1 MKKTIVYGLIATILG
16 YIIGNIL
23 FTNKEFIKIKN
34 DKYKYY
40 LLQEGIYYDN
50 SLDKTKSNINSKI
63 VEKDG
68 NKISIYVGITKDL
81 EVVERL
87 INIYEEKNIK
97 LSIVEK
103 NYSNEELKNNI
114 EQFDFLI
121 LAAKDEDEIL
131 KIEEVVIA
139 SYDEIINS
147 NSL

>member
-1 MKKTIVYGLIATILG
+1 MKKTIIYGLIAVILG

-121 LAAKDEDEIL
+121 LAAKDKDEIL

>member
-121 LAAKDEDEIL
+121 LAAKDKDEIL